1 MLNLSITKTKSMYS
15 KAGQKRFKGEKS
27 FLKMENISKH
37 FPGVLALDDVSITLN
52 SGEVLVLLGENGAG
66 KSTLMKILT
75 GVYPKD
81 TGRIFIRDEEIEIN
95 NPREALDL
103 GINMVY
109 QESNLAL
116 HLNVAENIYLGRE
129 FLLHWGLGIIDRKTM
144 YEKTEALLETLNLP
158 VSPKTSAKNLT
169 IAHRQMVEIAKALS
183 AGADIIVLDEPTASL
198 TDQEIKQLFN
208 IIRQLKLQ
216 GVAFI
221 YISHRLEE
229 IAEIGDR
236 VNVLRDGQLVG
247 TVPPSTSMDTLI
259 RMMVGRDVEEL
270 FPKTIV
276 PKGMELLRVDALCS
290 KGILDT
296 ISFSIREGEIVG
308 IAGLVGAR
316 RTELA
321 RTIFGADSGD
331 SGRIYLRGQEVR
343 IESPADAIKLGIG
356 YLSEDRKLYSLAL
369 NMSVKANITLAS
381 LQQYCSGP
389 FLNRKKESVLVE
401 KYIEDLTIKAVNQN
415 QNVQYLSGG
424 NQQKVVVARWI
435 ATDAQVL
442 IFDEPTTG
450 VDVGAKVEVYQLMN
464 RLVMNGKA
472 IIFISSYFPEL
483 LALCDRI
490 LVMSSGK
497 ITHETPR
504 EKATQEEIL
513 YYSAVGRR

>member
-1 MLNLSITKTKSMYS
+1 MYSIT
-15 KAGQKRFKGEKS
+15 GQKRSKGEKS

-75 GVYPKD
+75 GVFPKD
-81 TGRIFIRDEEIEIN
+81 TGRIFIRDEEIVIN
-95 NPREALDL
+95 NPREALGL
-103 GINMVY
+103 GISMVY

-129 FLLHWGLGIIDRKTM
+129 FLHGSRLGIIDRKTL
-144 YEKTEALLETLNLP
+144 YEKTESLLETINLP
-158 VSPKTSAKNLT
+158 VSPKIPAKNLT

-198 TDQEIKQLFN
+198 TDQEIKQLFK

-216 GVAFI
+216 GVSFI

-236 VNVLRDGQLVG
+236 VKVLRDGKLIG

-259 RMMVGRDVEEL
+259 RMMVGRDVKEL
-270 FPKTIV
+270 FPKTNV
-276 PKGMELLRVDALCS
+276 PKGGELLRVDTLYS
-290 KGILDT
+290 KGILDS

-321 RTIFGADSGD
+321 RTIFGADPGD

-381 LQQYCSGP
+381 LQKYCFGP
-389 FLNRKKESVLVE
+389 FLNRKKESVLAK
-401 KYIEDLTIKAVNQN
+401 KYMADLAIKAVNPN
-415 QNVQYLSGG
+415 QKVQYLSGG

-435 ATDAQVL
+435 ATDAHVL
-442 IFDEPTTG
+442 ISDEPTNG

-472 IIFISSYFPEL
+472 IIFISSYLPEL

-490 LVMSSGK
+490 LVMSSGR
-497 ITHETPR
+497 ITREIPR

-513 YYSAVGRR
+513 YYSAVRSSE